1 MRKALVLGLALL
13 AGCAGPAGGG
23 PAATYP
29 APERAA
35 DSVAALAAFRS
46 NIAAIHARDR
56 AAYLEYYLRSPR
68 LARTGPAGVA
78 WGYQGLAADDPDSW
92 PDTLVAT
99 HFEVTPVAPGVV
111 YGAYR
116 YRVVDGG
123 SQRGVSERVLVRQPD
138 GSWKVAV
145 STAFGSPGDRPVP
158 PVALTGATIIDGT
171 GAAPITGS
179 IVMRDGA
186 IECVGDCT
194 IGSDVERVDASGKWI
209 IPGLVDAHVH
219 YSQTGWADGRPDA
232 LDVRDRF
239 PYAATIAALEASPER
254 FFRSHLCS
262 GVTATF
268 DVGGYPWTW
277 DLRPAAEGS
286 TSAPHIAAA
295 GPLLSTRDHWL
306 NLPAMRQFVH
316 MSSDEA
322 TREGARMIAAWD
334 SDAVKIWYLVGA
346 ESPDTAEV
354 KGMLRV
360 AAREAAEAGI
370 PLIVHAT
377 NLWAAKDALRAGAH
391 LLVHSVED
399 RPVDDEFIRLA
410 RAAGAFYNPT
420 LTVYEGYAE
429 LAARSFQPDHSLA
442 CVDPETRRKAR
453 LTDSLPGGGVSPAA
467 QARRARVAAIT
478 RENTRRVH
486 EAGIPVVLG
495 TDAGNPLT
503 LHGPSVYPEME
514 AMREAGLS
522 PMAVIVAS
530 TRDAARAMGRT
541 DFGTIAPGQIADLV
555 VLDAD
560 PLLDLS
566 NIRTVRL
573 VVRAGEVW
581 TRDEL
586 DFDPERDHERNGE
599 PRPAAGAAE
608 VQNEASGDGAG
619 GLLHGRTAGGAG
631 SGGECEGTGGERDG

>member
-1 MRKALVLGLALL
+1 MRQALALGLALL
-13 AGCAGPAGGG
+13 AGCTGPAAGG
-23 PAATYP
+23 PAAPYP

-35 DSVAALAAFRS
+35 DSLAALASFRS

-56 AAYLEYYLRSPR
+56 AAYLEHYLRSPR

-78 WGYQGLAADDPDSW
+78 WGYEDLAADDPGSW

-99 HFEVTPVAPGVV
+99 HFQVAPVAPGVV
-111 YGAYR
+111 YGAYS

-138 GSWKVAV
+138 GSWKIAV

-171 GAAPITGS
+171 GAAPVTGS
-179 IVMRDGA
+179 VLMRDGA
-186 IECVGDCT
+186 IECVGVCA
-194 IGSDVERVDASGKWI
+194 IAGDVERVDASGKWI

-239 PYAATIAALEASPER
+239 PYAATIAGLEASPER

-277 DLRPAAEGS
+277 DLRAAAEGS
-286 TSAPHIAAA
+286 TSAPHVAAA

-322 TREGARMIAAWD
+322 TRDGARMIAAWD
-334 SDAVKIWYLVGA
+334 SDAVKVWYLVGGT
-346 ESPDTAEV
+346 SPDTAEV

-399 RPVDDEFIRLA
+399 RPIDDEFIGLA

-453 LTDSLPGGGVSPAA
+453 LTDSMPGGGASPAA
-467 QARRARVAAIT
+467 RARRARVAALT
-478 RENTRRVH
+478 RENLRRVH

-514 AMREAGLS
+514 AMAEAGLS
-522 PMAVIVAS
+522 PMAVIVAG

-541 DFGTIAPGQIADLV
+541 DFGTIVPGQIADLV

-560 PLLDLS
+560 PLLDVS

-586 DFDPERDHERNGE
+586 EFDPEG
-599 PRPAAGAAE
+599 
-608 VQNEASGDGAG
+608 
-619 GLLHGRTAGGAG
+619 
-631 SGGECEGTGGERDG
+631 